1 MLAVKKMGQIHL
13 KFIFN
18 IMVIIK
24 HLLLCGLCTNC
35 LIEITEP
42 DVCSINVPLL
52 QYSNV
57 LPDQHSLSTGGLL
70 YYKKETSLFPSLI

>member
-1 MLAVKKMGQIHL
+1 MLVVKKMGQIHL

-18 IMVIIK
+18 IMVVMK
-24 HLLLCGLCTNC
+24 YLLLCGLCTNC

-42 DVCSINVPLL
+42 DVRSVNVPLL

-57 LPDQHSLSTGGLL
+57 LPDQHNLSIGGLL
-70 YYKKETSLFPSLI
+70 Y